1 MDQKNNNE
9 KNKKKKPP
17 VSKEK
22 PGSSISKEQIRLLLK
37 EVMLKNIEEEEIQ
50 RNVTLES
57 ISSTLEE
64 FLRCFIVVGY
74 NLDNEPV
81 LISNAKTQLDADALT
96 TALNKL
102 FFSMGGKDDF

>member
-1 MDQKNNNE
+1 MDQKNN

-17 VSKEK
+17 VSKTEK
-22 PGSSISKEQIRLLLK
+22 TPSISQEQIRSLLK
-37 EVMLKNIEEEEIQ
+37 EVMMKNIEEVEHQ

-64 FLRCFIVVGY
+64 FLRCFIVIGY
-74 NLDNEPV
+74 NLDHEPI

-96 TALNKL
+96 TALNKV
-102 FFSMGGKDDF
+102 FFSMGNKDDF